1 MKLFWLLSPI
11 YKYQIKGNSMVPIFR
26 NNDIILINR
35 LAYVFKKPKENDV
48 IVLRDPRNGRE
59 ILKRIVKVNDS
70 AYFVEGDNKKES
82 TDSRKFGPVK
92 KSAIIGQLVMRLG

>member
-1 MKLFWLLSPI
+1 
-11 YKYQIKGNSMVPIFR
+11 MVPIFR

-35 LAYVFKKPKENDV
+35 LAYVFKNPKENDV

-59 ILKRIVKVNDS
+59 ILKRIVKVNNS

-82 TDSRKFGPVK
+82 TDSREFGPVTK
-92 KSAIIGQLVMRLG
+92 TAIIGRVITNLG

>member
-1 MKLFWLLSPI
+1 VKLFWLLSPI

-35 LAYVFKKPKENDV
+35 LAYVFRSPKENDV

-59 ILKRIVKVNDS
+59 ILKRIVKVNNS

-82 TDSRKFGPVK
+82 TDSREFGPITK
-92 KSAIIGQLVMRLG
+92 TAIIGRVIMNLG